1 MSPLSRATLRSQLFV
16 SWQYTLGISAEHLAH
31 KQQQLLRKAEHVHCM
46 QLSPSYA
53 LCYTAM
59 LHLRHLALY
68 LKEEYD
74 SDLTFLQN
82 LQEAENLHLSSV
94 FYPLIMK
101 VGLFLPVV

>member
-1 MSPLSRATLRSQLFV
+1 M

-31 KQQQLLRKAEHVHCM
+31 KLQQLLRKAEHVHCM
-46 QLSPSYA
+46 QLSPSYG
-53 LCYTAM
+53 LCYPAM

-68 LKEEYD
+68 LKEEYE

-101 VGLFLPVV
+101 VGLFLPVL